1 MKVAGFLERIFYFLG
16 NLFLS
21 LFSCKPGAVH
31 PYKRSQARGSG
42 QAESHRHVMCNTVT
56 LTAYPQTVVAGSN
69 PAVVTDY
76 FIKFCVYICF
86 SPACEGRRVFTGKK
100 IIH

>member
-1 MKVAGFLERIFYFLG
+1 MCPAACEGGGHFWKGFF
-16 NLFLS
+16 LFLREFIPITIYS
-21 LFSCKPGAVH
+21 GAVH

-69 PAVVTDY
+69 PAVVTDILLRLCLHL
-76 FIKFCVYICF
+76 FL
-86 SPACEGRRVFTGKK
+86 SPACEGRRDFF
-100 IIH
+100 

>member
-1 MKVAGFLERIFYFLG
+1 MKVAGIFGKDFLFFRGIIPITIYA
-16 NLFLS
+16 
-21 LFSCKPGAVH
+21 GAVH

-69 PAVVTDY
+69 PAVVTD
-76 FIKFCVYICF
+76 C
-86 SPACEGRRVFTGKK
+86 S
-100 IIH
+100 